1 MALSLSFNICTK
13 SGCKSLVFTE
23 TTGVYSIVNTTGYG
37 DPNPLTTEFSSAT
50 LVLTFNDIDYTFD
63 LTSSNF
69 PTSDDN
75 VVFEILPSDIGQTDV
90 ITDGIYYFKYT
101 ITGTGGTYFQ
111 TGVNATYCNAS
122 CCVSQMLCDIDVD
135 CDCSKSKLDKY
146 IKASILLKQLE
157 CAGNSDNV
165 VSFNN
170 ALDVIN
176 KLCKNSGC
184 NCN

>member
-1 MALSLSFNICTK
+1 
-13 SGCKSLVFTE
+13 
-23 TTGVYSIVNTTGYG
+23 
-37 DPNPLTTEFSSAT
+37 
-50 LVLTFNDIDYTFD
+50 
-63 LTSSNF
+63 
-69 PTSDDN
+69 
-75 VVFEILPSDIGQTDV
+75 
-90 ITDGIYYFKYT
+90 
-101 ITGTGGTYFQ
+101 
-111 TGVNATYCNAS
+111 
-122 CCVSQMLCDIDVD
+122 MLCDIDVD